1 MNSNLLKLKAA
12 VQDDPQCLGGKLLE
26 EKLIKLK
33 MDLGAIA
40 PRSPQSLQG
49 LKVRKLYDR
58 VYSILIKRY
67 GRFD

>member
-1 MNSNLLKLKAA
+1 MKKTI
-12 VQDDPQCLGGKLLE
+12 E